1 LKRPN
6 VLLISID
13 TLRADHLSCYG
24 YHKMTTP
31 NIDRIGDEGV
41 IFENAYSTAAWT
53 PPAHASMLTGLY
65 PSRHGVVDNNRL
77 NKNIPT
83 LSEVLLT
90 SGYKTAGFVN
100 NSQVGE
106 LVGLEKGHETFVE
119 VWKGTGGMSIVNRGM
134 NYLVRNTKELMGIN
148 DHGAERT
155 NQLAQRWIREKKGN
169 SFYMFIHYIEPHNP
183 INAPHPFKNKYWA
196 NKNSRSIDKKK
207 LYLVAHNPLFCFTKN
222 IRLNEEEIIA
232 LKALYDGEVSYLDHK
247 IGELI
252 EFLKRNHTYDN
263 TLIIVTADHGE
274 HFGEHDLYSH
284 VASLYEPILH
294 IPLIIKYP
302 EWIHK
307 RARISELA
315 QLIDIYP
322 TVIEALDLDPR
333 FLKGVQGTSLF
344 ETNKTAKYHD
354 YIIAEWEGRIPDF
367 VMKRMKNSDGDSIVD
382 KFREPMS
389 MIREGRYKYILNS
402 KGREE
407 LYDLDNDK
415 REVNNI
421 SEKKNEIRKRLRE
434 KLTQWQSLN
443 NRVDYEKQS
452 RLDEATKKN
461 LKNLGYM

>member
-1 LKRPN
+1 M
-6 VLLISID
+6 LISID

-31 NIDRIGDEGV
+31 NLDRIGDEGV
-41 IFENAYSTAAWT
+41 VFENAYSTAAWT

-65 PSRHGVVDNNRL
+65 PSSHGVVDNNRL
-77 NKNIPT
+77 SKTIPT
-83 LSEVLLT
+83 LAEVLLK

-106 LVGLEKGHETFVE
+106 LVGFERGHETFVE
-119 VWKGTGGMSIVNRGM
+119 VWKGTSGMSIARRGM
-134 NYLVRNTKELMGIN
+134 NYLVRNSMELMGIN

-155 NQLAQRWIREKKGN
+155 NQLAQRWIRENKGN
-169 SFYMFIHYIEPHNP
+169 PFYMFIHYIEPHNP
-183 INAPHPFKNKYWA
+183 INAPHPFKNKYWD
-196 NKNSRSIDKKK
+196 NKNNQNIDKEK
-207 LYLVAHNPLFCFTKN
+207 LYLVAHNPLICFTN
-222 IRLNEEEIIA
+222 HIRLNEDEIIA

-252 EFLKRNHTYDN
+252 EFLKRNHTYDQ
-263 TLIIVTADHGE
+263 TLIIITADHGE
-274 HFGEHDLYSH
+274 HFGEHGLYSH

-302 EWIHK
+302 EWIDK

-322 TVIEALDLDPR
+322 TVVEALDLDQR

-354 YIIAEWEGRIPDF
+354 CIIAEWEGRIPDF
-367 VMKRMKNSDGDSIVD
+367 VLKRMKHSDGDPIVD
-382 KFREPMS
+382 KFREPMA
-389 MIREGRYKYILNS
+389 MIREGHYKYILNS
-402 KGREE
+402 KGRDE

-434 KLTQWQSLN
+434 ELTQWQSLN

>member
-1 LKRPN
+1 
-6 VLLISID
+6 
-13 TLRADHLSCYG
+13 
-24 YHKMTTP
+24 
-31 NIDRIGDEGV
+31 
-41 IFENAYSTAAWT
+41 
-53 PPAHASMLTGLY
+53 
-65 PSRHGVVDNNRL
+65 
-77 NKNIPT
+77 
-83 LSEVLLT
+83 
-90 SGYKTAGFVN
+90 
-100 NSQVGE
+100 
-106 LVGLEKGHETFVE
+106 
-119 VWKGTGGMSIVNRGM
+119 
-134 NYLVRNTKELMGIN
+134 
-148 DHGAERT
+148 
-155 NQLAQRWIREKKGN
+155 
-169 SFYMFIHYIEPHNP
+169 
-183 INAPHPFKNKYWA
+183 
-196 NKNSRSIDKKK
+196 
-207 LYLVAHNPLFCFTKN
+207 LVAHNPLFCFTKN